1 MLLMIIVGT
10 LTILAFD
17 DSRAPDFFTITK
29 TPDLATLGTCVER
42 LTKPQLEFHKYHE
55 GGDQGDCGDDDK
67 ETVGNRRR
75 QLKGSLE
82 VSLHGLVY
90 ATNQPENA
98 DNVALRV
105 ATDAVI
111 TATLGGPEDRHA
123 DMAYPHPAGL
133 VVPPVNFSV
142 AYEAL
147 SVVAET
153 AVPKTCDEIYGLNEA
168 SLDGVATEFIAN
180 IRKGKYDDDDYDA
193 TMRYRTMQNDK
204 DRNERDTWPLGDV
217 LAVCDGN
224 EHLTAVDPA
233 ETLGLTKA
241 MADAPLKLHLYAHCV
256 AQFLYLSVGTE
267 HSRGTFG
274 IPMPGR
280 LPGPAVR
287 LFARP
292 DGFDKDSSYSTK
304 GRLYVGWRFG
314 YSAWGY
320 SVLLLASCYLFADAL
335 VLLLAELGMPSVNAN
350 LSKNNASAISQLRDK
365 LIIKAT
371 RASLR
376 KYRLGLSLVVWL
388 LSVVFAIVFLWVP
401 FGVFHSLMPRPEC
414 ETGDAEHDVGTQ
426 LFGWV
431 GPDILLAT
439 QGGWKV
445 DHDASIYALYA
456 VLAQIVVIFLIPFTT
471 IWVEPLLKAGTD
483 AVGGEENQRLT
494 QAAAKTEGDS
504 RVPVDTKSVQLLKY
518 PFRWLILFALIL
530 IVGQL
535 VVCQIMG
542 DAWSD
547 AVVGHKRVTVTP
559 AVVASDGTITT
570 PAVMRNEF
578 DERVL
583 GSYVYDQASATLLCI
598 SMCALV
604 AAGISQRYLFYAVS
618 IVGSF
623 LYLAYALLIVLFT
636 IPIVVVAGIRS
647 FSDEGDASTDC
658 RVLSGNSHDACISRF
673 FTFIIGAGGVL
684 LIAAFVV
691 VTGLIQVIPRFLTV
705 STSESVAPANSN
717 DGWNA
722 AFSPV
727 VAATGPIGGA
737 GTRASA
743 DGFFNFQSKL
753 KTADSFYARR

>member
-1 MLLMIIVGT
+1 MVIVAT

-29 TPDLATLGTCVER
+29 TPDLTTLGTCVER
-42 LTKPQLEFHKYHE
+42 LTTTQLEFHKFHE
-55 GGDQGDCGDDDK
+55 GGDQGDCSDEDRGK
-67 ETVGNRRR
+67 LGNRRR

-90 ATNQPENA
+90 ALQQPENA

-111 TATLGGPEDRHA
+111 TATLGGPEARHA
-123 DMAYPHPAGL
+123 DMVYPHAAGL

-147 SVVAET
+147 SVVAGT
-153 AVPKTCDEIYGLNEA
+153 AVKQTCDEIYGLNEG
-168 SLDGVATEFIAN
+168 SLDTAATAFIDN
-180 IRKGKYDDDDYDA
+180 IRKGKFDDDDFDA
-193 TMRYRTMQNDK
+193 MTRYEAMEANDK

-217 LAVCDGN
+217 LAVCDGD
-224 EHLTAVDPA
+224 EHVTAVDPA
-233 ETLGLTKA
+233 ATLGLTQA

-256 AQFLYLSVGTE
+256 AQFEYLSVGTE
-267 HSRGTFG
+267 HSRGSFG

-304 GRLYVGWRFG
+304 GRLYVGMRFG
-314 YSAWGY
+314 YAAWGY
-320 SVLLLASCYLFADAL
+320 SALLLASCYLFADAL
-335 VLLLAELGMPSVNAN
+335 VLLLAELGMPSVRAN
-350 LSKNNASAISQLRDK
+350 LSNTDASAISQLRDK

-388 LSVVFAIVFLWVP
+388 LSVVFAIVFLWLP
-401 FGVFHSLMPRPEC
+401 FGAYHSLMPRPEC
-414 ETGDAEHDVGTQ
+414 ETGDANHDVGTQ
-426 LFGWV
+426 LFGFF

-445 DHDASIYALYA
+445 DHDAVIYSLYA
-456 VLAQIVVIFLIPFTT
+456 VLAQIFVIFLIPFTT
-471 IWVEPLLKAGTD
+471 IFAEPLLKAGTD

-494 QAAAKTEGDS
+494 QAAARTDGES
-504 RVPVDTKSVQLLKY
+504 RAPVDKKSVQLLKY

-535 VVCQIMG
+535 IVCQIMG
-542 DAWSD
+542 DAW
-547 AVVGHKRVTVTP
+547 AAGIVGHHRVTVTP
-559 AVVASDGTITT
+559 AVVAADGTVTT
-570 PAVMRNEF
+570 PAVMRNEY

-598 SMCALV
+598 AMCALV

-618 IVGSF
+618 IAGSF

-647 FSDEGDASTDC
+647 FSDEGDASADC
-658 RVLSGNSHDACISRF
+658 RVLSGASHDACVSRF

-691 VTGLIQVIPRFLTV
+691 ITGLIQVIPRFLTV
-705 STSESVAPANSN
+705 STSEAVLPTTRGDS
-717 DGWNA
+717 WNA

-727 VAATGPIGGA
+727 VAATGPIDGA
-737 GTRASA
+737 ARSGASA
-743 DGFFNFQSKL
+743 DAFFNFQTRI